1 MPYPGS
7 FHKDELLKIALF
19 WGKHDDIENESARID
34 KVRWEFIKF
43 YGLQKKPRLSPPRHR
58 IKTVVDRFLET
69 GSVLLKPP
77 PKVRVK
83 TARTDENVA
92 RVEELI
98 RADKSLSITALAI
111 TLFLSWATV
120 WRILR
125 IDLKF
130 YPYKSKCVNRLT
142 DDHKRNRAAYCLWV
156 EEQFQQDPNWS
167 SRVIWTDEKL
177 FKLKCRGNR
186 QNERY
191 WAPQGQHPEVLEE
204 CRVLGGDQTMCWS
217 MIVDGRVYLYWF
229 EPKARIDQHRYLRM
243 LQEFMKPI
251 IDGLPGRDSFIFQQD
266 GARCHTTPFV
276 LAWLK
281 EEFDG
286 RVISGNTDTPYP
298 ACSPDLTPPDFWLWG
313 VILAELRRLMP
324 TSIPLLQNTAQSY
337 CEDLPEDDVRRATA
351 HCRLRAQV
359 CAENGGSHFEHQ
371 LKKRLNN
378 PVEE

>member
-1 MPYPGS
+1 MPYPGP
-7 FHKDELLKIALF
+7 FDKDELLKITLL
-19 WGKHDDIENESARID
+19 WGKYEDYD
-34 KVRWEFIKF
+34 KVRWEFAKF
-43 YGLQKKPRLSPPRHR
+43 YGLEKKPRLTPTRKR
-58 IKTVVDRFLET
+58 IKYVVDRFLRT
-69 GSVLLKPP
+69 GSIHPVPQ
-77 PKVRVK
+77 PKVKAK
-83 TARTDENVA
+83 TVRSAENIS
-92 RVEELI
+92 RVEELFRGDRTQSI
-98 RADKSLSITALAI
+98 RSASIQLDLHWVMVWTILA
-111 TLFLSWATV
+111 V
-120 WRILR
+120 
-125 IDLKF
+125 DLHWF
-130 YPYKSKCVNRLT
+130 PYKSKCTNPLT

-156 EEQFQQDPNWS
+156 EEQFQQDPDWS

-191 WAPQGQHPEVLEE
+191 WAPQGQDPEVLEE

-266 GARCHTTPFV
+266 GARCHTTPLV
-276 LAWLK
+276 LAWLQQ
-281 EEFDG
+281 EFDG

-298 ACSPDLTPPDFWLWG
+298 ARSPDLTPPDFWLWG
-313 VILAELRRLMP
+313 VILAELRRMKP
-324 TSIPLLQNTAQSY
+324 TTIPLLENTAQSY
-337 CEDLPEDDVRRATA
+337 CDDLPEDDVRRATT

-371 LKKRLNN
+371 LK
-378 PVEE
+378 

>member
-1 MPYPGS
+1 M
-7 FHKDELLKIALF
+7 LLK
-19 WGKHDDIENESARID
+19 
-34 KVRWEFIKF
+34 
-43 YGLQKKPRLSPPRHR
+43 
-58 IKTVVDRFLET
+58 T
-69 GSVLLKPP
+69 P
-77 PKVRVK
+77 PKDRVK
-83 TARTDENVA
+83 TARTDENIA

-191 WAPQGQHPEVLEE
+191 WAPQGQDPEVLEE

-266 GARCHTTPFV
+266 GARCHTTPLV
-276 LAWLK
+276 LAWLH

-286 RVISGNTDTPYP
+286 RVISGKTDTPYP

-313 VILAELRRLMP
+313 VILAELRRLQP

-337 CEDLPEDDVRRATA
+337 CEDLPEDDLRRATT
-351 HCRLRAQV
+351 HCRLRAKV
-359 CAENGGSHFEHQ
+359 SAENGGSHFEHQ
-371 LKKRLNN
+371 LKNRLNM
-378 PVEE
+378 PMEE